1 MNYLHFIQ
9 TSSSIAGIAML
20 YIGSRWLKQYLW
32 TLVR

>member
-1 MNYLHFIQ
+1 MNYLQFIQ